1 MFYITG
7 EIDEKKSMFVYEEG
21 KSHEDY
27 QNNSFTPRFL
37 DEIDVDKRVQAEVDC
52 NGAEN
57 IECVFD
63 LVFTENKDV
72 ANATRILKT
81 DADLDRNEISK
92 GHLISILKNVLFGL
106 QTFRL

>member
-1 MFYITG
+1 
-7 EIDEKKSMFVYEEG
+7 VYENG
-21 KSHEDY
+21 KSHEDF

-37 DEIDVDKRVQAEVDC
+37 DEIDVNQLAQAEQDC

-81 DADLDRNEISK
+81 EADLDRHEISK
-92 GHLISILKNVLFGL
+92 DRLIKIFVYFIL
-106 QTFRL
+106 